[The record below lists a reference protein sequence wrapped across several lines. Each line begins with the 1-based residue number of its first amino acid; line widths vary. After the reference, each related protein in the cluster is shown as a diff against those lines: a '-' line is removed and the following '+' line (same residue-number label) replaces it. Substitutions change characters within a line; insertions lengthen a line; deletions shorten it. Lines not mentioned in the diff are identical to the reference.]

1 MAIDF
6 PIQLRRQYTGP
17 LDVDTVFDTTAEME
31 SFLSTEERRYAGMI
45 VACLEQEGKAFILNS
60 ARDQWLSVALGF
72 GKFDELD
79 DEQVTIDDEDLLVM
93 RTYNSGSASY
103 DNIKKV
109 KASTLAYYSS
119 QESRETFNDIEEV
132 LETFLAED

>member
-1 MAIDF
+1 
-6 PIQLRRQYTGP
+6 
-17 LDVDTVFDTTAEME
+17 
-31 SFLSTEERRYAGMI
+31 MI